1 MFCRSL
7 FVPLSF
13 LFNFGQC
20 FLSLRF
26 TDSDYPFWHL
36 QTLLKYRIAED
47 CTKLKSLERVIRI
60 VNHIYEAKKQ
70 YPSPLHDLFMY
81 LYKNTPCRA
90 IEKVA
95 SSFDK
100 TLLFAGVYSIHRGKS
115 YDNHVQY
122 KSEQTGSAN
131 IT

>member
-1 MFCRSL
+1 MFSVL
-7 FVPLSF
+7 
-13 LFNFGQC
+13 
-20 FLSLRF
+20 LRF

-47 CTKLKSLERVIRI
+47 CTKLKSLENVIRI
-60 VNHIYEAKKQ
+60 VNYIYEAKKQ

-100 TLLFAGVYSIHRGKS
+100 TLLFAGDILFIEV
-115 YDNHVQY
+115 NHMTTM
-122 KSEQTGSAN
+122 SN
-131 IT
+131 IKVNKQAQQILPDIN